1 MPAVPIKKLAEQ
13 IGIGPE
19 QLLKQLEAAGVEGKD
34 VDGNLDDDE
43 RTTLLAYLRGGKA
56 TAAKPKPQEKV
67 TLSRRTTT
75 AVKQSSRTGGSRT
88 VHVEVKKRRTYVRRG
103 ELQRQQEEVEKEAQA
118 AQEAKERE
126 LAEKARLAEE
136 ETARKAEEEAKA
148 IAAEAEARAAAEVAE
163 APASDVAVDEK
174 AKPVTP
180 PAEDAKTAGRR
191 EEKGKKRKG

>member
-19 QLLKQLEAAGVEGKD
+19 QLLKQLGAAGLEGKD

-103 ELQRQQEEVEKEAQA
+103 ELQRQQEEVEKEEGLVEIRMKALGGISGVSAGGTTNGIVSAFPDKSIWLVEDRGIRPA
-118 AQEAKERE
+118 AV
-126 LAEKARLAEE
+126 
-136 ETARKAEEEAKA
+136 TYCW
-148 IAAEAEARAAAEVAE
+148 
-163 APASDVAVDEK
+163 VDEDNEPHCK
-174 AKPVTP
+174 EVKP
-180 PAEDAKTAGRR
+180 E
-191 EEKGKKRKG
+191 

>member
-1 MPAVPIKKLAEQ
+1 MAKREINMPAVPIKKLAEQ

-19 QLLKQLEAAGVEGKD
+19 QLLKLLGAAGVAGKD

-56 TAAKPKPQEKV
+56 TAAKPKAQEKV

-103 ELQRQQEEVEKEAQA
+103 ELQRQQ
-118 AQEAKERE
+118 
-126 LAEKARLAEE
+126 
-136 ETARKAEEEAKA
+136 
-148 IAAEAEARAAAEVAE
+148 
-163 APASDVAVDEK
+163 D
-174 AKPVTP
+174 
-180 PAEDAKTAGRR
+180 
-191 EEKGKKRKG
+191 